1 MSDYTYQDMMRMQ
14 SEAKQR
20 VLEMQKRSKSA
31 AESFNGR
38 HKNEKTEDLPHQED
52 LPRVPKAISY
62 PADLKNSQQRLF
74 QGHRGN
80 RERQNIFDIRG
91 ALQSVFGNLNDD
103 DYEKMLIMSLCLLL
117 SKENK
122 DDSLIFALMY
132 LLT

>member
-38 HKNEKTEDLPHQED
+38 HKTEKPEAQPPSEE

-62 PADLKNSQQRLF
+62 PADLKSSQLQS
-74 QGHRGN
+74 RGGRVN
-80 RERQNIFDIRG
+80 RERLASFDLRG
-91 ALQSVFGNLNDD
+91 ALQSVFGNLNED

>member
-20 VLEMQKRSKSA
+20 VLEMQKRSRSA

-38 HKNEKTEDLPHQED
+38 NKAGSTEPPPQEE

-62 PADLKNSQQRLF
+62 PADLKGSQSQLGRSGRSSTQRHAEL
-74 QGHRGN
+74 
-80 RERQNIFDIRG
+80 DLRG
-91 ALQSVFGNLNDD
+91 ALQSVFGNLTDD

-117 SKENK
+117 SRENK